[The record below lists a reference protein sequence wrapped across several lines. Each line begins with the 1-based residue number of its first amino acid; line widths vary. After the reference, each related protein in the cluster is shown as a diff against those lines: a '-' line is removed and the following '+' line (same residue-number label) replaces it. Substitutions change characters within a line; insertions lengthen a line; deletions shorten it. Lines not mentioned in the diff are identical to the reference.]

1 MIPLCST
8 KQWKSGAER
17 TETLETKER
26 LMLELLILAGVVWFA
41 ALKPESKNTSTKT
54 STGHSSGYDPVRKV
68 HWKRTDRIEYHDD

>member
-1 MIPLCST
+1 
-8 KQWKSGAER
+8 
-17 TETLETKER
+17 
-26 LMLELLILAGVVWFA
+26 MLELLILAGVVWFA